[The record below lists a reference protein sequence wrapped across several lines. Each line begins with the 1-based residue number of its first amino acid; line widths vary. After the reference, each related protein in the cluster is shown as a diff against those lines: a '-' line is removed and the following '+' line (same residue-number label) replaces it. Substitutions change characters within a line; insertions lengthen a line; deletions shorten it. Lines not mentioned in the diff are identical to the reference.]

1 MAMLRPAMLSVLLL
15 AIAIAPAFGQTEP
28 RFVKKP
34 VAASKQ
40 AGKPGKAA
48 KTKTKTH
55 RPRPLPSRRRRPR
68 RPLRRSL
75 CLSPR

>member
-48 KTKTKTH
+48 KTKTKITAKTT
-55 RPRPLPSRRRRPR
+55 PSLRRRRARAGPCGEA
-68 RPLRRSL
+68 SA
-75 CLSPR
+75 